1 MNHLA
6 HGGWEAGPGFV
17 TGCQKPVIVLD
28 KFTNWNPFP
37 DERNG
42 IRSSVSSYERVNK
55 GHYERNCKYVL
66 FNTYLQ
72 VFYAGCADSDSI
84 FMYWVLNK
92 EVQLTWIKYQMP
104 INGSYHL
111 MDACLCPG
119 MSKLVAG
126 TNR

>member
-55 GHYERNCKYVL
+55 VPKY
-66 FNTYLQ
+66 NMGIRTIEY
-72 VFYAGCADSDSI
+72 VFAGI
-84 FMYWVLNK
+84 
-92 EVQLTWIKYQMP
+92 
-104 INGSYHL
+104 
-111 MDACLCPG
+111 LCW
-119 MSKLVAG
+119 M
-126 TNR
+126 RRQ